1 MDLNTLNKL
10 WDAAMVESKENE
22 NKVINYVKNINATV
36 NGNVE
41 IHVSANLESKRDRT
55 VYTVYIEFVKPDGK
69 EAFGA
74 DINFRVNQPY
84 SFKTDKYGETEFS
97 MGCSTMGRVS
107 RAEAPYQVC
116 RCYLMA
122 ELWKKEEDT
131 IKLFDTLTYDAYQEA
146 TKAQREYDNEQ
157 REIERAAEQKLMD
170 EIRSKLVVGYKFSEF
185 SEHRG
190 DTIVYDFTI
199 EKITPKRYYL
209 SYIEHLPKTRYF
221 YDAEL
226 KKHTK
231 LNHGVAHKTYT
242 GYISIEKLQNILL
255 MQAQNREGWYVNSC
269 IGGITFIKSDFEVR
283 STEDLPDEEQ
293 W

>member
-10 WDAAMVESKENE
+10 WDAAMAENKENE
-22 NKVINYVKNINATV
+22 SKVINYVKEINALV
-36 NGNVE
+36 NENTE
-41 IHVSANLESKRDRT
+41 IRVMPNLECKYDKT
-55 VYTVYIEFVKPDGK
+55 VCIEFLQPDGK
-69 EAFGA
+69 AVFGA
-74 DINFRVNQPY
+74 DISFRVSRPY
-84 SFKTDKYGETEFS
+84 STETRNHGEFEFS

-122 ELWKKEEDT
+122 ELWKREQDT
-131 IKLFDTLTYDAYQEA
+131 IELFKSLKDDAYQEA
-146 TKAQREYDNEQ
+146 TKAQREYDKEQ

-185 SEHRG
+185 SEHKG

-199 EKITPKRYYL
+199 ERITPKRYYL
-209 SYIEHLPKTRYF
+209 NYIEHLPETRYF
-221 YDAEL
+221 YDTEL

-242 GYISIEKLQNILL
+242 GYISAEKLQNVLL
-255 MQAQNREGWYVNSC
+255 MQAQNSEGWYVNSC
-269 IGGITFIKSDFEVR
+269 IEGITFIKSDFEVR
-283 STEDLPDEEQ
+283 STEDLPEEEQ